1 MVKCLVRLQ
10 VILKFRT
17 GRAKIYP
24 PRCPAVGIC
33 LPCVILI
40 LHLIYEHFQSV
51 NVYLRTLFCRWKI
64 EGCARCQVGCISKE
78 ITQLSVSLCSWRITR
93 ALAPYNDIHSNDVIK
108 RMWWKF
114 SNSKNTCLHYYS
126 IKWFVQRNPVCPCL
140 PVIFYVFCVSLYQVS
155 EIKIN
160 II

>member
-1 MVKCLVRLQ
+1 MSGQ
-10 VILKFRT
+10 ITGIPKFRT

-24 PRCPAVGIC
+24 PRRPAVGIY

-51 NVYLRTLFCRWKI
+51 NVYLRTIFCRWKI
-64 EGCARCQVGCISKE
+64 ERCARCQVGCISKE
-78 ITQLSVSLCSWRITR
+78 ITQLFVSLCSWRITR

-108 RMWWKF
+108 WMWWKF
-114 SNSKNTCLHYYS
+114 LNSKNTCLHYYS

-140 PVIFYVFCVSLYQVS
+140 PVIFYVFWVSLYQVS